1 MNILATLFL
10 IGWFAAGGGSPAGHA
25 GPAAVLA
32 QQETQAGNVAF
43 RWSFGA
49 LVGKDKKFVPITR
62 DTALSTGDEI
72 KMMVELQQEC
82 YVYVIYHS
90 SKGEINL
97 LFPEDVRQFSGD
109 YKTGRNYYIPSG
121 RRWFELDKNIGRE
134 TFYLLASGQR
144 LLDLEALV
152 GNYQSADKS
161 KKSAL
166 ADQILGEI
174 RTVKRKFRTFTTL
187 AERPVTIGGNIRGV
201 EKAETAKRPDVS
213 TIATE
218 ISASNFY
225 SKTFTIDHQ

>member
-1 MNILATLFL
+1 MNIFATLFL
-10 IGWFAAGGGSPAGHA
+10 IGWFAAGGSSPAGHA
-25 GPAAVLA
+25 VPGVVLA
-32 QQETQAGNVAF
+32 QQGTQAENVAF

-49 LVGKDKKFVPITR
+49 LVGKDKKFVPISR

-90 SKGEINL
+90 SKGEISL

-109 YKTGRNYYIPSG
+109 YKTGKNYYIPSG

-152 GNYQSADKS
+152 GNYVSADKS

-166 ADQILGEI
+166 ADQILAEI

-201 EKAETAKRPDVS
+201 EKAENARRPDVS